1 MKTTRVLKIA
11 EQLSRE
17 ISDIV
22 VRSGDPRLAPVLV
35 TRVKVSSDLQRAQVF
50 FQLRSDSPPAKE
62 VLRALHGA
70 RGYFRHSLTRRIE
83 LRHTPGDRVPGR
95 SRTEKTPSVWR
106 LFSSAFENAPVLRL
120 PPSWSSPC
128 CARRAT
134 GSAARRSPSAMR
146 RPPRPWAA
154 PIPSPPTAAG
164 AANLASAVQAAFE
177 EVERIDRWLSHYKPD
192 SELSR
197 LNRLSPSAPRKLSAE
212 MAALLVRCREY
223 SRLTDGGFD
232 VTVGPLMALW
242 GFAEGA
248 GRVPGRQAIRGTLL
262 NVGYRHLVVDEVQQ
276 TVYFR
281 RPGVRL
287 DPGGIGKGYAVDRM
301 VEVLRDA
308 GVEVALVNACGSSF
322 YGMGSPPSEPRGWY
336 VRIRDPGKPGSRVAE
351 LHLKDQSLSTSGS
364 YEKFF
369 EVNGRR
375 YSHLLDP
382 RTGLALEGAQ
392 SVSVVAPSTLD
403 SEAWATALLV
413 NGLEWSRS
421 HKPDDMRVHMCLGG
435 GFCGWL

>member
-1 MKTTRVLKIA
+1 MKPTRTLKIA
-11 EQLSRE
+11 EQMGRE

-22 VRSGDPRLAPVLV
+22 VRCGDPRLDAVSV

-50 FQLRSDSPPAKE
+50 FRLRSDGPPAKE
-62 VLRALHGA
+62 VLRALHRA
-70 RGYFRHSLTRRIE
+70 RGYFRHGLTQRME
-83 LRHTPGDRVPGR
+83 LRHTPEIEFLEDRGQKSAERVETLLERIRKRAGSSTAAILMVSLLGWASGGGSAGSLPERYEAGASAMGCTYTVTAYGDRR
-95 SRTEKTPSVWR
+95 SH
-106 LFSSAFENAPVLRL
+106 
-120 PPSWSSPC
+120 
-128 CARRAT
+128 
-134 GSAARRSPSAMR
+134 
-146 RPPRPWAA
+146 
-154 PIPSPPTAAG
+154 
-164 AANLASAVQAAFE
+164 LASAVQAAFE
-177 EVERIDRWLSHYKPD
+177 EVERVDGWLSHYKPD

-197 LNRLSPSAPRKLSAE
+197 LNRRSPSAPRKLSAE
-212 MAALLVRCREY
+212 MAALLVRCVEY

-248 GRVPGRQAIRGTLL
+248 GSVPNRQAIRGTLL
-262 NVGYRHLVVDEVQQ
+262 DVGYRHLVVDEVKR

-301 VEVLRDA
+301 VEILREA
-308 GVEVALVNACGSSF
+308 GVQTALVNACGSSF

-336 VRIRDPGKPGSRVAE
+336 VRIRDPREPGSRVAE
-351 LHLKDQSLSTSGS
+351 VHLKDQSLSTSGS

-369 EVNGRR
+369 EANGRR

-382 RTGLALEGAQ
+382 RTGRALEGAQ
-392 SVSVVAPSTLD
+392 SVSVAAPSTLD

-421 HKPDDMRVHMCLGG
+421 HKPQGFEVHMCLDG

>member
-17 ISDIV
+17 INDIV
-22 VRSGDPRLAPVLV
+22 VRSGDPRLAPVSV
-35 TRVKVSSDLQRAQVF
+35 TRVQVSSDLQRARVF
-50 FQLRSDSPPAKE
+50 FHLRSDDPPAKE
-62 VLRALHGA
+62 VLRALHRA
-70 RGYFRHSLTRRIE
+70 RGYFRHSLTQRMQ
-83 LRHTPGDRVPGR
+83 LRHTPELEFSEDRGQKNADRVETLLGRIRKRAGSSTAAILVVSLLGAAGPRISAGSLPERYEAGVSAMGCTYTVTAYGDQR
-95 SRTEKTPSVWR
+95 SR
-106 LFSSAFENAPVLRL
+106 
-120 PPSWSSPC
+120 
-128 CARRAT
+128 
-134 GSAARRSPSAMR
+134 
-146 RPPRPWAA
+146 
-154 PIPSPPTAAG
+154 
-164 AANLASAVQAAFE
+164 LASAVQAAFE
-177 EVERIDRWLSHYKPD
+177 EVERIDGWLSHYKPD

-197 LNRLSPSAPRKLSAE
+197 LNRLSPSAPKKLSAE
-212 MAALLVRCREY
+212 IAALLARCREY
-223 SRLTDGGFD
+223 SRLSDGGFD
-232 VTVGPLMALW
+232 ITVGPLMALW

-248 GRVPGRQAIRGTLL
+248 GRVPDRGAISRTLL
-262 NVGYRHLVVDEVQQ
+262 DVGYRHLIVDERQQ

-301 VEVLRDA
+301 VEILRQA
-308 GVEVALVNACGSSF
+308 GVQVALVNGCGSSF

-336 VRIRDPGKPGSRVAE
+336 MRIRDPKEPSSRVAE
-351 LHLKDQSLSTSGS
+351 VHLKNHSLSTSGS

-369 EVNGRR
+369 EANGKR

-382 RTGLALEGAQ
+382 RTGLVLEGAQ

-421 HKPDDMRVHMCLGG
+421 HKPEDLRVHMCLDG

>member
-17 ISDIV
+17 INDIV

-50 FQLRSDSPPAKE
+50 FQLRSDGLPAKE
-62 VLRALHGA
+62 VLRALDRA
-70 RGYFRHSLTRRIE
+70 RGYFRHSLTQRMQ
-83 LRHTPGDRVPGR
+83 LRHTPQLEFLEDRGQKNADRVETLLQRIRKRAG
-95 SRTEKTPSVWR
+95 
-106 LFSSAFENAPVLRL
+106 SSTASLLVVSLLCSASGKLGGASL
-120 PPSWSSPC
+120 PE
-128 CARRAT
+128 RYE
-134 GSAARRSPSAMR
+134 AAASAMGCTYTVTAYGTR
-146 RPPRPWAA
+146 R
-154 PIPSPPTAAG
+154 G
-164 AANLASAVQAAFE
+164 HLASAVQAAFE

-232 VTVGPLMALW
+232 ITVGPLMALW

-248 GRVPGRQAIRGTLL
+248 GRVPSRQAIRGTLL
-262 NVGYRHLVVDEVQQ
+262 DVGYRHLVVDEGQR

-301 VEVLRDA
+301 VEVLREA
-308 GVEVALVNACGSSF
+308 GVQVALVNACGSSF
-322 YGMGSPPSEPRGWY
+322 YGLGSPPSEPRGWY
-336 VRIRDPGKPGSRVAE
+336 VRIRDPEKPGSRVAE

-413 NGLEWSRS
+413 NGLEWSRA
-421 HKPDDMRVHMCLGG
+421 HKPDGLRVHMCLDG